1 MVGGTLVLFGLATRP
16 AAFIMSGEMAV
27 AYFQV
32 YAPKAFFPVINGG
45 ASAALFCWIFLL
57 FLVRRRRPMEPRCA
71 HRIIPP
77 SIGAGEGGSMRLHL
91 AEFLLAILF
100 VAGGFSTLR
109 DPKPRA
115 AQLARLGFPFAD
127 LSVRVNATLMVV
139 AGLALAMNYY
149 PAAASAV
156 LAILLIPTT
165 VFGHAFW
172 LEKGHERQVQLS
184 HFIKNLGVLAGLL
197 LVTLAAD

>member
-1 MVGGTLVLFGLATRP
+1 
-16 AAFIMSGEMAV
+16 
-27 AYFQV
+27 
-32 YAPKAFFPVINGG
+32 
-45 ASAALFCWIFLL
+45 
-57 FLVRRRRPMEPRCA
+57 
-71 HRIIPP
+71 
-77 SIGAGEGGSMRLHL
+77 MRLHL

-100 VAGGFSTLR
+100 IAGGFSTLR

-127 LSVRVNATLMVV
+127 LSVRVNAALMVV
-139 AGLALAMNYY
+139 AGLALAINYY
-149 PAAASAV
+149 PAAASVV

-184 HFIKNLGVLAGLL
+184 HFVKNLGVLAGLL
-197 LVTLAAD
+197 LRDARRRLASANVAGTAFANITWMSRACHAWEATGLTDRHNVDRNR

>member
-1 MVGGTLVLFGLATRP
+1 
-16 AAFIMSGEMAV
+16 
-27 AYFQV
+27 
-32 YAPKAFFPVINGG
+32 
-45 ASAALFCWIFLL
+45 
-57 FLVRRRRPMEPRCA
+57 
-71 HRIIPP
+71 
-77 SIGAGEGGSMRLHL
+77 MRLHL

-127 LSVRVNATLMVV
+127 LSVRVNGALMVV
-139 AGLALAMNYY
+139 AGVALAINYH
-149 PAAASAV
+149 AGAASVV

-184 HFIKNLGVLAGLL
+184 HFIKNLAVLAGLL
-197 LVTLAAD
+197 LVTLAVG